1 MENNNAKQQKDVK
14 LWLLVLLSSAVLIGI
29 GLIVAALGG
38 NSIGD
43 MFGFSA
49 DDPSYET
56 TFIVSIVAA
65 VIFIVGGVTGI
76 YLYNKK
82 HPAETKSTWNMKTL
96 MVGALCLGL
105 SFVLSYIS
113 IWKMPMGGSI
123 TPASMLPIMLFAY
136 IYGTPKGLIVGVA
149 YGLLQMIQDPWL
161 VNFWQVMLDYILAFG
176 ALSLAGLFRKN
187 MVPGI
192 IAGGL
197 GRFLFAFL
205 AGIIF
210 WGEYAPA
217 GTPIWLYSL
226 GYQAT
231 YILPEMAICIVIV
244 LIPAIRRTIEA
255 LKTQALS
262 TRR

>member
-1 MENNNAKQQKDVK
+1 
-14 LWLLVLLSSAVLIGI
+14 
-29 GLIVAALGG
+29 
-38 NSIGD
+38 
-43 MFGFSA
+43 
-49 DDPSYET
+49 
-56 TFIVSIVAA
+56 
-65 VIFIVGGVTGI
+65 
-76 YLYNKK
+76 
-82 HPAETKSTWNMKTL
+82 
-96 MVGALCLGL
+96 
-105 SFVLSYIS
+105 
-113 IWKMPMGGSI
+113 MGGSI

-217 GTPIWLYSL
+217 GTPVWLYSL

-244 LIPAIRRTIEA
+244 LIPAIRKTIEA

-262 TRR
+262 AGR